1 MTLDLVFGASAGK
14 AQVGY
19 FLLCTDLLIQSK
31 RAILGAELRY
41 GQQPGEDTDKSLQGA
56 LWGEVGQCC
65 LQNPR
70 ASERVKEKGIKNTNK
85 SSQRVPSLGSSA
97 RHPDSH
103 ANNKNIH
110 YSIREQ

>member
-56 LWGEVGQCC
+56 LWDEVGQCC